1 MGYGDYSGSVVQA
14 LRTRLQ
20 TGTKQSLLDM
30 RRSLIAE
37 ALSWEGGTLDNPR
50 KYLIAKL
57 PNGQEAYF
65 LKPGKEVANKRRPNP
80 HDMTPV
86 VGRPE
91 YRLRFDEIWAY
102 LSKTAIIN
110 PEIFKAALTL
120 IYRDAFLLDHMRVGN
135 SVRYQP
141 NKEIAKSIR
150 EMDQEIGSVLPFG
163 LMGLL
168 HFLNLLG
175 WNEDVKYHTENDEP
189 TFKGKYGPNTGR
201 INTLLTCIRVPYQ
214 TLHFVRHIMEMSDRP
229 RDIDFTLVYGTMQQ
243 FVQSRGTCTPT
254 QRQLL
259 EWLAPYVTR

>member
-1 MGYGDYSGSVVQA
+1 
-14 LRTRLQ
+14 
-20 TGTKQSLLDM
+20 M

-37 ALSWEGGTLDNPR
+37 ALSWGGGTLDNPR

-57 PNGQEAYF
+57 PNGQTAYF
-65 LKPGKEVANKRRPNP
+65 LKPGKEVAKQRPNP

-91 YRLRFDEIWAY
+91 HRLRFDEIWAY

-110 PEIFKAALTL
+110 PEIFKAVLTL

-141 NKEIAKSIR
+141 NKEIVKSIR
-150 EMDQEIGSVLPFG
+150 DMDQEIGSVLPFG

-168 HFLNLLG
+168 HFLDLLG

-189 TFKGKYGPNTGR
+189 TFKGKYRGVRGLEPLDLGPLYVGELVGPGAALKRGELGVGVGGHT
-201 INTLLTCIRVPYQ
+201 IIISLSLSLT
-214 TLHFVRHIMEMSDRP
+214 
-229 RDIDFTLVYGTMQQ
+229 
-243 FVQSRGTCTPT
+243 
-254 QRQLL
+254 
-259 EWLAPYVTR
+259 